1 MKILDNIDILN
12 NQQSVKPSPKP
23 LVIITTQFKNPRLDN
38 VVLDTAGETSTI
50 EGQFL
55 IDIQNSGLLPTRGTR
70 VTTASINLKKDESS
84 VNIGEIT
91 EPVSLPN
98 IPAGQTETVRIG
110 FDRESTLVNELVD
123 SVCENKV
130 VTADINITVSEV
142 VLAATYNETLDLT
155 IKDSECQTLQ
165 LEITGQNQVNIDQ
178 TYEWNVS
185 SVDNQSISDVSWS
198 MGDGTTK
205 SGTNIQHEYTAEG
218 EYTVT
223 AEVPSGISTE
233 IDVTAEA
240 LPLAI
245 VGGTS
250 PIVNQGS
257 TWTATGSVADNADT
271 LTWAMGDGSQPKNG
285 TSVSHTYTTPGTY
298 EIQLSTDAG
307 NTTSLEVTAS
317 FPDVEV
323 NINGNESV
331 IFGESNSFSVVG
343 SKLPQVEEFEWS
355 MGDAT
360 IKNGRNI
367 SHIYDSGNA
376 GGEAT
381 TYEVT
386 VDAIIQGQSV
396 ANDSL
401 SVNAGFS
408 DITVELQDSRT
419 VQSNRDESFNATID
433 NQGDA
438 TNIIWSM
445 GDRTTYE
452 NVNGDLGDDP
462 STVTH
467 QYSNSSGGEAYE
479 VSCEA
484 YIDGNLINSATMD
497 VTVNTF
503 VI

>member
-1 MKILDNIDILN
+1 MLDNINILG
-12 NQQSVKPSPKP
+12 NQDSVKPSPKP
-23 LVIITTQFKNPRLDN
+23 LVILTTRFKNPRLQTVTLN
-38 VVLDTAGETSTI
+38 TAGEVSSI
-50 EGQFL
+50 EGRFA
-55 IDIQNSGLLPTRGTR
+55 IDVENTGFLPTRGTR
-70 VTTASINLKKDESS
+70 ITKANIVLKKDQSS

-98 IPAGQTETVRIG
+98 ISPGETETIKIG
-110 FDRESTLVNELVD
+110 FQRESTLINQLVNN
-123 SVCENKV
+123 VCSDNV
-130 VTADINITVSEV
+130 VTGEVELTVAEV
-142 VLAATYNETLDLT
+142 VLAATYNETVDLQV
-155 IKDSECQTLQ
+155 KESECQTLE
-165 LEITGQNQVNIDQ
+165 LEITGQNQVNLDQ

-185 SVDNQSISDVSWS
+185 SVDNQSISDVTWN

-205 SGTNIQHEYTAEG
+205 SGTNVQHEYTAEG
-218 EYTVT
+218 DYTVT

-240 LPLAI
+240 LPLAV

-250 PIVNQGS
+250 PIVNQES

-285 TSVSHTYTTPGTY
+285 TSISHTYTTSGTY
-298 EIQLSTDAG
+298 EIELSTDAG
-307 NTTSLEVTAS
+307 NTTSLEVSAE

-323 NINGNESV
+323 TINGNESV

-343 SKLPQVEEFEWS
+343 SRLPQVEEFEWS

-367 SHIYDSGNA
+367 THSYDSGNA

-381 TYEVT
+381 TYEVS
-386 VDAIIQGQSV
+386 VDAIIQDQSV
-396 ANDSL
+396 ASDTL
-401 SVNAGFS
+401 TVNAGFS

-419 VQSNRDESFNATID
+419 VQSNQDVSFSATIG

-445 GDRTTYE
+445 GDGTTYE
-452 NVNGDLGDDP
+452 DANGDLGDDP
-462 STVTH
+462 SSVTH
-467 QYSNSSGGEAYE
+467 QYSNSSGGEPYE
-479 VSCEA
+479 VTCEA
-484 YIDGNLINSATMD
+484 YIDGNLINSATMA

-503 VI
+503 LI